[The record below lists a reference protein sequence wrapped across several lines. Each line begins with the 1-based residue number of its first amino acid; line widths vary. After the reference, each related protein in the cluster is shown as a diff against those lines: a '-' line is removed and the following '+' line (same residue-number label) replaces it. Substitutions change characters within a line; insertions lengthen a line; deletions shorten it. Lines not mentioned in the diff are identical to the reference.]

1 MSETRESNEST
12 VSSLQTKLLLND
24 GISENNKKNVILL
37 NQIVPFILNTSHYM
51 TDLMYV
57 LYYLAQKQE
66 DEVLNHS
73 GTFISHK
80 KELLALKSDIC
91 ELIYDL
97 RTGFRLLLDS
107 CELDHFETPG
117 KAWHLIEKVLVT
129 SIYGVNR
136 YIFQEL
142 NRLNVDFKDE
152 FILQMQNCLSGF
164 VNLYKFLNK
173 IPMSKQQSQM
183 NDLQMKI
190 LVNVLQNELLPIWK
204 FQLDLL
210 NCKLFNELS
219 KDKGLINIYRKATND
234 SVIDVSKGEPFI
246 RYVNWLKDQIIGEM
260 TV

>member
-1 MSETRESNEST
+1 M
-12 VSSLQTKLLLND
+12 
-24 GISENNKKNVILL
+24 
-37 NQIVPFILNTSHYM
+37 
-51 TDLMYV
+51 
-57 LYYLAQKQE
+57 
-66 DEVLNHS
+66 
-73 GTFISHK
+73 
-80 KELLALKSDIC
+80 
-91 ELIYDL
+91 
-97 RTGFRLLLDS
+97 DS

-117 KAWHLIEKVLVT
+117 KCRHLIEKVLVT

>member
-1 MSETRESNEST
+1 MSEINPREDT
-12 VSSLQTKLLLND
+12 VSSLQSKLFLND

-51 TDLMYV
+51 TDLMYI
-57 LYYLAQKQE
+57 LYYLAQKQ
-66 DEVLNHS
+66 DEKSSNAD
-73 GTFISHK
+73 GTRTSRRE
-80 KELLALKSDIC
+80 ELLALKNDLC

-117 KAWHLIEKVLVT
+117 KCRHLIEKGLVT
-129 SIYGVNR
+129 SIYEVNR
-136 YIFQEL
+136 FIFQEL
-142 NRLNVDFKDE
+142 NRLNVDFKEE
-152 FILQMQNCLSGF
+152 FTLQMQNCLLGF

-173 IPMSKQQSQM
+173 IPMNKQQSQM

-219 KDKGLINIYRKATND
+219 KDTDMVKVYREATND
-234 SVIDVSKGEPFI
+234 TAVDVSNGEPFI

>member
-1 MSETRESNEST
+1 
-12 VSSLQTKLLLND
+12 
-24 GISENNKKNVILL
+24 
-37 NQIVPFILNTSHYM
+37 
-51 TDLMYV
+51 
-57 LYYLAQKQE
+57 
-66 DEVLNHS
+66 
-73 GTFISHK
+73 
-80 KELLALKSDIC
+80 
-91 ELIYDL
+91 
-97 RTGFRLLLDS
+97 
-107 CELDHFETPG
+107 
-117 KAWHLIEKVLVT
+117 
-129 SIYGVNR
+129 
-136 YIFQEL
+136 
-142 NRLNVDFKDE
+142 
-152 FILQMQNCLSGF
+152 MQNCLSGF

-219 KDKGLINIYRKATND
+219 KDKGLINIYSKATND

>member
-1 MSETRESNEST
+1 MSRIEPSEETA
-12 VSSLQTKLLLND
+12 SSWQSKLSFND
-24 GISENNKKNVILL
+24 GISENNKKNVVLL

-51 TDLMYV
+51 TDLMYI
-57 LYYLAQKQE
+57 LYYLAQNQDNKRPNA
-66 DEVLNHS
+66 D
-73 GTFISHK
+73 GTCVSHK
-80 KELLALKSDIC
+80 EELLALKNDLC

-117 KAWHLIEKVLVT
+117 KCRHLIEKVLVT
-129 SIYGVNR
+129 SIYGVNGL
-136 YIFQEL
+136 ISQEL
-142 NRLNVDFKDE
+142 GRLNVDFREE
-152 FILQMQNCLSGF
+152 FVLQLQNCLLGF

-173 IPMSKQQSQM
+173 IPMNKQQSQM

-219 KDKGLINIYRKATND
+219 KDKNMVKMYREATND
-234 SVIDVSKGEPFI
+234 TEIDVSKGEPFI
-246 RYVNWLKDQIIGEM
+246 KYVNWLKDQIIGEM